1 VVVEQGTRFSHVKK
15 IADRIL
21 VMVGGRI
28 IYETTRDKVDEEIK
42 LIQSYLAMGATQ

>member
-1 VVVEQGTRFSHVKK
+1 VVVEQGTRFSYVKK

-42 LIQSYLAMGATQ
+42 LI

>member
-1 VVVEQGTRFSHVKK
+1 
-15 IADRIL
+15 
-21 VMVGGRI
+21 MVGGRI